1 MKPVIVANWKMQLGQ
16 AQSVERL
23 TALRIG
29 LKDFG
34 YQVHVVVCPTF
45 TALERAKETLI
56 TSKIQLGAQDMFWAE
71 QGAFT
76 GEVSPTQLKEIGVS
90 HVILGHS
97 ERREFLGE
105 TDSMVAQKVESAMAH
120 GLTPIICVGET
131 AHQRNDN
138 IHEMVIVQQL
148 ERALQ
153 CTTPPSENQMVLV
166 AYEPMWAIG
175 TGEPAA
181 PVQAELMRQVIVR
194 TLQEKFGPE
203 LTAHRC
209 GVLYGGSV
217 DAQNITN
224 YVRPDSYNGAL
235 VGGAGLQP
243 ESFMALLTSVKQ
255 QFI

>member
-1 MKPVIVANWKMQLGQ
+1 MKPILVANWKMQLSQ
-16 AQSVERL
+16 AESVERL
-23 TALRIG
+23 TALRLG
-29 LKDFG
+29 VKDFG
-34 YQVHVVVCPTF
+34 YAVHMVVCPSF

-76 GEVSPTQLKEIGVS
+76 GEVSPTQLRELGVT

-105 TDSMVAQKVESAMAH
+105 TDKMVAQKVESAMAH
-120 GLTPIICVGET
+120 GLTPIVCVGET

-138 IHEMVIVQQL
+138 QQESVIVQEL

-153 CTTPPSENQMVLV
+153 CTPPPSENQMLYV

-175 TGEPAA
+175 TGEPASPA
-181 PVQAELMRQVIVR
+181 QAELMRQVIVR
-194 TLQEKFGPE
+194 TLQEKFGAE
-203 LTAHRC
+203 LAAHRC

-217 DAQNITN
+217 DAENISH
-224 YVRPDSYNGAL
+224 YVRPDSYQGAL
-235 VGGAGLQP
+235 VGGAGLKP
-243 ESFMALLTSVKQ
+243 ETFLALLTSIKQ
-255 QFI
+255 QFS